1 MGRNRKQGLDF
12 FPFDVDFFTDIKVR
26 KLIKYQ
32 GGKAVTVYLSLLCI
46 IYKEGYYMSWDKEL
60 PFIISEQTGFDEAYI
75 QQVIE
80 CCLKLGLVDE
90 KLYKSDHIVTSRGIQ
105 ERYQRICA
113 RERRLATI
121 AEHSLIDAAED
132 GTQDTQTLTGNATH
146 EYFADMKRARAWLT
160 DMSLRHHLTLED
172 IMARIDTF
180 MLDCRCRAKQH
191 TSLQDAQQHFN
202 DWLVIKLQQEK
213 KQPNNN
219 ETTKA
224 KRTDRRRASDVP
236 ANIREAETGKF

>member
-1 MGRNRKQGLDF
+1 MSSGPWLCHGNNKTEIMPNYFSHDSNARN
-12 FPFDVDFFTDIKVR
+12 
-26 KLIKYQ
+26 
-32 GGKAVTVYLSLLCI
+32 
-46 IYKEGYYMSWDKEL
+46 
-60 PFIISEQTGFDEAYI
+60 
-75 QQVIE
+75 
-80 CCLKLGLVDE
+80 DE
-90 KLYKSDHIVTSRGIQ
+90 KLIRLRIRHKAAGYGVYFMLLEILREKKDFVCLKDYNVIAFELREDAGLIKSVVEDFGLFVFTNR
-105 ERYQRICA
+105 
-113 RERRLATI
+113 
-121 AEHSLIDAAED
+121 ED
-132 GTQDTQTLTGNATH
+132 GEYFYSESLMRRMEKVDGVSAVRRAAANRRWHPEETHQAGGSVTTH

-202 DWLVIKLQQEK
+202 DWLVIKLQHEK

-224 KRTDRRRASDVP
+224 KRTDRRRPGDVTP
-236 ANIREAETGKF
+236 TISEAGTGKF